1 MEKITVKELIEFREK
16 TSDKSKK
23 NYAQKLKFRKPKEKA
38 QGKKKGGGNYWSI
51 SNSCIQNV
59 FKDGTED
66 YYDLKID
73 DAIISKEIEQR
84 ERFKTMY
91 QRNIDIL
98 SNFKEFDILNLRPEN
113 IQNFESIHKE
123 QRIVEVNKYPIY
135 LNPNLVF
142 SFERNGKKEI
152 GALLLISQIDG
163 YKKSQLGMFCEML
176 YRFLELHF
184 SNDYQIAEDYC
195 ITIDTCLSKIMTYT
209 EISDGTVP
217 SLIKPTIEEIKK
229 L

>member
-16 TSDKSKK
+16 TSEKSKK
-23 NYAQKLKFRKPKEKA
+23 NYAQKLKFRKPKVKVE
-38 QGKKKGGGNYWSI
+38 GKKKGGGNYWSI

-59 FKDGTED
+59 FKDGTEE
-66 YYDLKID
+66 YYDTKID
-73 DAIISKEIEQR
+73 EAIISKEIEQR
-84 ERFKTMY
+84 ERFKIMY

-113 IQNFESIHKE
+113 IQNFESVHKE
-123 QRIVEVNKYPIY
+123 ERIVYISNYPIY

-142 SFERNGKKEI
+142 SLERNGKKQI
-152 GALLLISQIDG
+152 GALLLISQLDG
-163 YKKSQLGMFCEML
+163 YKKAELGMFCEML
-176 YRFLELHF
+176 YRFLELNF
-184 SNDYQIAEDYC
+184 SNDFQIAEDYC
-195 ITIDTCLSKIMTYT
+195 ITIDTCFSKTMTY
-209 EISDGTVP
+209 SDLSNGTVP